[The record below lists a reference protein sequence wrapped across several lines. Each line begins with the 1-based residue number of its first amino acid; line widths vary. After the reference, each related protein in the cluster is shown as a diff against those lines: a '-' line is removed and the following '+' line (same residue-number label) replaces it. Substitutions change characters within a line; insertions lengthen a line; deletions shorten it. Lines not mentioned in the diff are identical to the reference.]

1 MRLEHLVTSLLG
13 TVAFSLFGILQP
25 ALDPWNGGRRG
36 GEGILASLLGES
48 RRMFATH
55 YFIKADAYYH
65 KGCYPSIFDTQSA
78 NAEAHIAEHAAG
90 GEAHEHEEHSFEG
103 PPRDWI
109 DAFSRHFRPNH
120 HSHLDGT
127 DEDGGVAHDAHAP
140 PGAPAV
146 HAREAGALADPAQD
160 PKHAEAHAQHHD
172 TDRAGPHDHD
182 EDPPERPGAA
192 REILPWLRL
201 SASLDPQRVQTYVV
215 GAFFLRN
222 LGNDDQAE
230 RFLREGLREN
240 PSSYDIL
247 MELGKLCLE
256 HRKDPSRAR
265 NFWEAG
271 LRHWKLQELARPEDQ
286 RNLLPYA
293 TLLGNLAKLE
303 EAQGQFSKAAEYLTE
318 LKVISPNKEGLTR
331 WIEELRVKERPQ

>member
-13 TVAFSLFGILQP
+13 TVAFSLFGFLQP

-36 GEGILASLLGES
+36 GDGVLASLLGES

-65 KGCYPSIFDTQSA
+65 KGYYPSIFDSQSA

-90 GEAHEHEEHSFEG
+90 GEAQEHEEPSFEG

-109 DAFSRHFRPNH
+109 DAFSRRFRPNH

-127 DEDGGVAHDAHAP
+127 DEDGGVAHSESHPGPDHDVAHP
-140 PGAPAV
+140 DHGP
-146 HAREAGALADPAQD
+146 
-160 PKHAEAHAQHHD
+160 HAEH
-172 TDRAGPHDHD
+172 G
-182 EDPPERPGAA
+182 EDPPEQPGAA
-192 REILPWLRL
+192 REILPWLKL

-222 LGNDDQAE
+222 LGNHDQADL
-230 RFLREGLREN
+230 FLREGLRAN
-240 PSSYDIL
+240 PSSHEIL
-247 MELGKLCLE
+247 VELGKLCLE
-256 HRKDPSRAR
+256 HWKDPSRAR

-271 LRHWKLQELARPEDQ
+271 LRQWKLQELAKPEDQ
-286 RNLLPYA
+286 RNLLAYA
-293 TLLGNLAKLE
+293 TLLGNLAKVE
-303 EAQGQFSKAAEYLTE
+303 EADGRLGKAIEYLTE
-318 LKVISPNKEGLTR
+318 LRAISPNKDGLTR
-331 WIEELRVKERPQ
+331 WIGELRDRQPK